1 MPLPCDTDLTHLLFH
16 TQKHPEKHT
25 DSMDDTGSPLTVI
38 MLRNIAVGVLFLILR
53 QQGRISV
60 ISTSAYLQN
69 CSVVEGHES
78 VEGTFCKIYCTSK
91 GTCCETGVNRYTAIC
106 YLYASIFISPVSTLK
121 F

>member
-69 CSVVEGHES
+69 CSVVKDMS
-78 VEGTFCKIYCTSK
+78 LWKVLSAKS
-91 GTCCETGVNRYTAIC
+91 TA
-106 YLYASIFISPVSTLK
+106 LQKAPVVKLV
-121 F
+121 